1 MNLKYIIIATNQEEE
16 AKLLYGMLFSM
27 KSFVAKLSPNDMKQ
41 GFLSYVTSAYRWRGK
56 AINVKSRDGTNLRL
70 ECPDASEVTS
80 LPPAEEMKSR
90 LGQRVAE
97 AVTTRQGPASLK
109 RAQGYHMGHGKTDC
123 WHSTSTV

>member
-1 MNLKYIIIATNQEEE
+1 MTWVRQGLNLT
-16 AKLLYGMLFSM
+16 LVSP
-27 KSFVAKLSPNDMKQ
+27 LSR
-41 GFLSYVTSAYRWRGK
+41 LHH
-56 AINVKSRDGTNLRL
+56 VKSRDGTNLRL

-80 LPPAEEMKSR
+80 LPPAEEMRSR

-123 WHSTSTV
+123 